1 MPARG
6 GEANVLTDLEKGCS
20 VFAIIVAGLVL
31 VVFGGLV
38 WLLRRFDAGTNA
50 TGGVHAAHGCG
61 ALPSCHVT
69 DRKDQR

>member
-1 MPARG
+1 M
-6 GEANVLTDLEKGCS
+6 L
-20 VFAIIVAGLVL
+20 AIVVVGLVL
-31 VVFGGLV
+31 VVLGGLL

-61 ALPSCHVT
+61 ALPNCHVT